1 MQHITNVLVHSNRCE
16 VVDGHIF
23 ATGDKGLPHIHLKF
37 LYMFGESSL
46 QGKNLECKY
55 LLPNGKYSAETVRI
69 TRKDEVTFPIHY
81 SCFTVN
87 GWTTLRITLV
97 NGSNRVTLEDI
108 IIKTKETKLGDKYS
122 NIEIENAITSVISVT
137 TDSIR
142 KEGEHVKQEV
152 KKEIDNYIKENK
164 NKLKGDQGPRGLQGL
179 QGLTGKQGNTGE
191 TGPRGKSLNFK
202 WQGDKLAVQ
211 VEGEEFQLSE
221 SLKGPKGATGERG
234 ERGPMGERGPQGM
247 QGPRGMTG
255 ERGLTGQ
262 KGDRGTG
269 ITSISA
275 LDNNRVQ
282 MEYGDGQSIVVNIP
296 TIEGKQGEK
305 GKNGNS
311 LEFNWNGTQ
320 LGVRQSGMY
329 SYAYKDLRG
338 PQGTKGEIGPKGE
351 RGVGVTSVTPLN
363 NNQVRLEYGDGQ
375 SAVVEIPTVAGQQGQ
390 KGEDGKGLEFTWK
403 GTELGVR
410 KEGDSSYSYKDLKGP
425 KGDKGEPGNSNSVDT
440 SNLAKLDES
449 TTFQRNLTVK
459 GDILSQGNVT
469 AYSDIRLKKN
479 VKNIENPLEKL
490 REIRGVTFEWKKNGK
505 KTAGVIA
512 QEVEKILPQAV
523 QNQGYKSVDYN
534 ALVGLCIEINKALL
548 ERIERL
554 EKVVEKY
561 GNS

>member
-55 LLPNGKYSAETVRI
+55 LLPNGQYSAETVRI

-108 IIKTKETKLGDKYS
+108 IIKTKETKLGDRYS
-122 NIEIENAITSVISVT
+122 NIEVENAITSVISVT

-142 KEGEHVKQEV
+142 KEGEYVKQEV

-221 SLKGPKGATGERG
+221 SLKGPKGATGE
-234 ERGPMGERGPQGM
+234 
-247 QGPRGMTG
+247 
-255 ERGLTGQ
+255 
-262 KGDRGTG
+262 
-269 ITSISA
+269 
-275 LDNNRVQ
+275 
-282 MEYGDGQSIVVNIP
+282 
-296 TIEGKQGEK
+296 
-305 GKNGNS
+305 
-311 LEFNWNGTQ
+311 
-320 LGVRQSGMY
+320 
-329 SYAYKDLRG
+329 
-338 PQGTKGEIGPKGE
+338 IGPKGE

-390 KGEDGKGLEFTWK
+390 KGEDGKGLEFKWR
-403 GTELGVR
+403 GTELGIR
-410 KEGDSSYSYKDLKGP
+410 QEGSSNYAYQNL
-425 KGDKGEPGNSNSVDT
+425 KGEPGNSNSVDT